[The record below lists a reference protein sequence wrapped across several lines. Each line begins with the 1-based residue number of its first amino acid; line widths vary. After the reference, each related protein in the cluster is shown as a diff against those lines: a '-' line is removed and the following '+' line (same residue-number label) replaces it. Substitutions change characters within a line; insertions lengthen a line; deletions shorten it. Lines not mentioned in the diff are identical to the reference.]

1 MRPRLLIASIAI
13 STALAIGAC
22 SGSGDHGSMDMGESS
37 AAGEAAPIAESA
49 DFNKVDVGF
58 AQGMIPHHAQ
68 AVEMADRAIDS
79 STNTDV
85 LELARAIKGAQQPE
99 IDQITGWLIAWGQKV
114 PETSGAHDMTGMD
127 SMMMSGM
134 MTDADMQRLEDSSGS
149 AFDRLWLELMVLH
162 HEGAVAMSE
171 DEIAGGKSPE
181 AVTLAATI
189 VEAQQAEIATMNKLI
204 GSMPS

>member
-1 MRPRLLIASIAI
+1 MKSRLLIASSVI
-13 STALAIGAC
+13 SAALVIGAC
-22 SGSGDHGSMDMGESS
+22 SGSSDHGTMDMGDSTS
-37 AAGEAAPIAESA
+37 ASEAAPIAESA

-68 AVEMADRAIDS
+68 AVEMADMAIDS

-99 IDQITGWLIAWGQKV
+99 IDQMTGWLIAWGQKV
-114 PETSGAHDMTGMD
+114 PEASGSHDMTGMD

-181 AVTLAATI
+181 AVTLAGTI

-204 GSMPS
+204 ASMPS

>member
-134 MTDADMQRLEDSSGS
+134 MTDADMQRLEDSSGA

-162 HEGAVAMSE
+162 HEGAVVMAG
-171 DEIAGGKSPE
+171 DEIAGGKNPE
-181 AVTLAATI
+181 AVTLAGTI
-189 VEAQQAEIATMNKLI
+189 VVAQEAEIATMNKLI
-204 GSMPS
+204 ASMPS